1 VVALDP
7 PLLPEEPSLRDEAQC
22 DDHSWLDNRDLDVE
36 VGPADEELVSLWVAV
51 VGRMTQDRVGDVRI
65 GTRDTSLD
73 KQLVKDAP
81 GGPNERTTLTVLVPA
96 WSLAQEQQS

>member
-1 VVALDP
+1 MVALDLTLWP
-7 PLLPEEPSLRDEAQC
+7 KKPSQRRNAES
-22 DDHSWLDNRDLDVE
+22 DDHAWLDNRDLDIE
-36 VGPADEELVSLWVAV
+36 VASAGNELVSLWVAV
-51 VGRMTQDRVGDVRI
+51 LWRMTQDRVGDVRI